1 MKSWTEFHIAL
12 VYFTGLFAALATGIL
27 IVFFL
32 QPFKLAIK
40 KIVKKFDALWRGS
53 FISTII
59 LSGLLGAMAVSFRD
73 CDGTY
78 DYLLKSEKA
87 TIAKGLEQVSSSFNY
102 LAITLGLWL
111 IIFIVLSLAR
121 NKNKIPNT

>member
-12 VYFTGLFAALATGIL
+12 VYFAGLLVALVTSIMV
-27 IVFFL
+27 VFYL
-32 QPFKLAIK
+32 HPFKSTIK
-40 KIVKKFDALWRGS
+40 KIAKRFDALWKGS
-53 FISTII
+53 FISTAI
-59 LSGLLGAMAVSFRD
+59 LSGLLGAMVVSFRD

-78 DYLLKSEKA
+78 NYLLKSEQA
-87 TIAKGLEQVSSSFNY
+87 TIAKGLEQISSSFNY

-111 IIFIVLSLAR
+111 IIFIALSLAR